1 MHSNTKILIV
11 DDLKDM
17 RIVLAKVLKKEGYK
31 TVTAGNG
38 FTAIK
43 LVRSE
48 RPDAVIMDI
57 KMPKMDGIE
66 VMKRMKKIK
75 DNIPVIL
82 ITAYGEIET
91 AVQTVRLGA
100 YDYITKPFDNAKII
114 ITLNNALKE
123 HSLKYEVKRLRL
135 RLKSKAP
142 LSEQMGSS
150 NQIKRV
156 TNLVN
161 SVSPTNFTVI
171 LYGET
176 GSGKEL
182 VAMSIHNQSL
192 RRNNK
197 FIAVDCGA
205 IPETLI
211 ESELFGYEKGA
222 FTGAE
227 GRREGYFELASK
239 GTLFLD
245 EIGNLPMKMQSKLL
259 RVLEE
264 YNIRRLGGREYIEVD
279 IRVIV
284 ASNSRLDRLVKT
296 EKFREDLYHR
306 LNEFTIEMPP
316 LRNRKEDII
325 YLANRFLDEC
335 NLELNKN
342 VQGFSESALE
352 CLHNYDWP
360 GNVRELRNVVR
371 RAALMAD
378 DKVESVNIPTIKS
391 RLNTDSFDRPISQL
405 INVEKGTYNEFSL
418 KEIVKKRVSDIEK
431 HVITDVL
438 KHTGGNKSKAAR
450 ILKIDYKTLYYKIKE
465 YDIKFT
471 P

>member
-11 DDLKDM
+11 DDIKDM
-17 RIVLAKVLKKEGYK
+17 RIVLTKVLKKEGYK
-31 TVTAGNG
+31 TITAGDG
-38 FTAIK
+38 LTAIK

-48 RPDAVIMDI
+48 LPDAVIMDI

-66 VMKRMKKIK
+66 VMKRIKKLK
-75 DNIPVIL
+75 DDIPVIL

-91 AVQTVRLGA
+91 AVQTVKSGA
-100 YDYITKPFDNAKII
+100 YDYVTKPFDNAKII

-123 HSLKYEVKRLRL
+123 HSLKYELKRLRL
-135 RLKSKAP
+135 RLKDKAP
-142 LSEQMGSS
+142 LPKQMGSS
-150 NQIKRV
+150 NQVKRV
-156 TNLVN
+156 ANLVN
-161 SVSPTNFTVI
+161 SVSHTNFTVI

-182 VAMSIHNQSL
+182 VARSIHNQSL
-192 RRNNK
+192 RRKNK

-245 EIGNLPMKMQSKLL
+245 EIGNLPVKMQNKLL
-259 RVLEE
+259 RVLEGH
-264 YNIRRLGGREYIEVD
+264 NIRRLGGRESIEVD

-306 LNEFTIEMPP
+306 LNEFTIEIPP

-342 VQGFSESALE
+342 VQGLSESALE
-352 CLHNYDWP
+352 RMNNYDWP
-360 GNVRELRNVVR
+360 GNVRELRNVIR
-371 RAALMAD
+371 RAALVAD
-378 DKVESVNIPTIKS
+378 DKIESVNIPTIKS
-391 RLNTDSFDRPISQL
+391 RLNIDSFDSPISHL
-405 INVEKGTYNEFSL
+405 INGEKGTFNEFSL
-418 KEIVKKRVSDIEK
+418 KDIVKKGVSNIEK
-431 HVITDVL
+431 YVITDTL
-438 KHTGGNKSKAAR
+438 QHTGGNKSKAAR